1 MGMDSRGFTLIELL
15 IAVAI
20 VALLAGIAY
29 PGYTGHVKKAYRAEI
44 VVLLTEQAQHL
55 ERFYT
60 RNGTFIDTSG
70 VSAGNDRYRITAAL
84 SPQDFSLLATPAVDA
99 VMAGDPCGA
108 FSLASTGARTN
119 PGAAPEMSRQACW
132 GQ

>member
-1 MGMDSRGFTLIELL
+1 MGKECQGFTLIELL

-20 VALLAGIAY
+20 IALLAGVAY
-29 PGYTGHVKKAYRAEI
+29 PGYIAHMKKVYRTEI
-44 VVLLTEQAQHL
+44 VGLLTEQAQAL

-60 RNGTFIDTSG
+60 RNGTFIDAGG

-84 SPQDFSLLATPAVDA
+84 NPQDFHLLASPVVES
-99 VMAGDPCGA
+99 VMAGDPCGE
-108 FSLASTGARTN
+108 FSLTSAGARAN
-119 PGAAPEMSRQACW
+119 PGAAPDVSRKLCW

>member
-1 MGMDSRGFTLIELL
+1 MGKDSQGFTLIEIL

-20 VALLAGIAY
+20 IGLLAGIVY
-29 PGYTGHVKKAYRAEI
+29 PRYTGHIKKVYRAEI
-44 VVLLTEQAQHL
+44 VVLLNEQAQHL

-60 RNGTFIDTSG
+60 RNGTFIDASG

-84 SPQDFSLLATPAVDA
+84 NPQDFRLVATPAVDS
-99 VMAGDPCGA
+99 VMAGDPCGD
-108 FSLASTGARTN
+108 FSLTSTGARAN
-119 PGAAPEMSRQACW
+119 PGAAPDVSRKLCW

>member
-1 MGMDSRGFTLIELL
+1 MSMDSQGFTLVELL

-20 VALLAGIAY
+20 IGLLAGIAY
-29 PGYTGHVKKAYRAEI
+29 PGYAGHMKKVYRAEI
-44 VVLLTEQAQHL
+44 IALLTEQAQHL

-60 RNGTFIDTSG
+60 RNGTFIDASG

-84 SPQDFSLLATPAVDA
+84 NRQDFLLVATPVAESMMASDA
-99 VMAGDPCGA
+99 CGE
-108 FSLASTGARTN
+108 FSLTSVGARSN
-119 PGAAPEMSRQACW
+119 PGAAPEMSRKLCW

>member
-1 MGMDSRGFTLIELL
+1 MSMDSQGFTLVELL

-20 VALLAGIAY
+20 IGLLAGIAY
-29 PGYTGHVKKAYRAEI
+29 PGYAGHMKKVYRAEI
-44 VVLLTEQAQHL
+44 IALLTEQAQHL

-60 RNGTFIDTSG
+60 RNGTFIDASG

-84 SPQDFSLLATPAVDA
+84 NPQDFQLVASPGAGS
-99 VMAGDPCGA
+99 VMTGDLCGD
-108 FSLASTGARTN
+108 FSLTSAGARTN
-119 PGAAPEMSRQACW
+119 PGAAPDMSRKLCW

>member
-1 MGMDSRGFTLIELL
+1 MGMDSQGFTLIELL

-20 VALLAGIAY
+20 VAVLAGIAY
-29 PGYTGHVKKAYRAEI
+29 PGYTGHMKKVYRTEI
-44 VVLLTEQAQHL
+44 AALLTEQAQQL

-60 RNGTFIDTSG
+60 RNGTFIDASD

-84 SPQDFSLLATPAVDA
+84 TPQDFYLVATPAVES
-99 VMAGDPCGA
+99 VMAGDPCGE
-108 FSLASTGARTN
+108 FSLTSTGVRAN
-119 PGAAPEMSRQACW
+119 PGAAPEMSRKLCW

>member
-1 MGMDSRGFTLIELL
+1 MSMDCRGFTLIELL

-20 VALLAGIAY
+20 IAVLAGIAY
-29 PGYTGHVKKAYRAEI
+29 PGYTGHMRKVYRTEI
-44 VVLLTEQAQHL
+44 AALLTEQAQIL

-60 RNGTFIDTSG
+60 RNGTFIDAGG

-84 SPQDFSLLATPAVDA
+84 GLHAFSLLATPVVDS
-99 VMAGDPCGA
+99 VMATDPCAA
-108 FSLASTGARTN
+108 FGLASTGERTN
-119 PGAAPEMSRQACW
+119 PGAMPDMSRKTCW